1 MRDQAVATLEGKI
14 LRAILTEDSAA
25 GGRRRDSRGRRK
37 GDEASLS
44 PRDCRLSGSRQV
56 ALSVPL
62 LSIFFGSTDLY
73 ETYGKDMN

>member
-1 MRDQAVATLEGKI
+1 MIDQAVATLEGKI
-14 LRAILTEDSAA
+14 LHAILTEDLAA
-25 GGRRRDSRGRRK
+25 GGRRQEEGGPRLV
-37 GDEASLS
+37 DEALLS
-44 PRDCRLSGSRQV
+44 SSDFRPSGSLQA